1 MLNKVILMGRLTD
14 NPDYRQTPTGVSVAT
29 FRLAVD
35 RNFQKSGE
43 ERKADFINIVTWRNT
58 ADFVNRFF
66 TKGQLVAVEG
76 SLQTRDYT
84 DNQGNRRY
92 VTEVVAD
99 QVYFAESKRNSD
111 SNTTPYAQ
119 PQSNSFSQNTAA
131 FTQPATQD
139 FSEVDF
145 TSEDDLP
152 F

>member
-14 NPDYRQTPTGVSVAT
+14 NPDYRQTPTGASVAT

-35 RNFQKSGE
+35 RNYQKSGE

-58 ADFVNRFF
+58 ADFVNRYF

-111 SNTTPYAQ
+111 SNATSYSQ
-119 PQSNSFSQNTAA
+119 PQNNSFSQNTAA
-131 FTQPATQD
+131 FTQPTTQD